1 MIDLIPTGQIPDS
14 KCPRCGAPLMVVT
27 KKAAQRMNPY
37 SIQNPQFVGCT
48 EYPQC
53 GYNTTVT
60 EQVREI
66 MTAPK
71 PELAIDF

>member
-1 MIDLIPTGQIPDS
+1 
-14 KCPRCGAPLMVVT
+14 MVVT
-27 KKAAQRMNPY
+27 KKKAQRMNTY
-37 SIQNPQFVGCT
+37 SIQHPQFVGCT

-53 GYNTTVT
+53 GYTTTVT

-71 PELAIDF
+71 PELVLDF